1 MYKTGSSQQELL
13 DLLEELSALTGLD
26 RVPKV
31 RQPFHVD
38 AQITPQ
44 GTLSWAVDTDP
55 GKFTSA
61 GAEMKKG
68 SGYGSLM
75 EAISGLNHEEPVD
88 ERIVVLALAKADGAR
103 NYDGSIHTV
112 WYVLDPC
119 TAGMD
124 APVVKDGNA
133 SFSYPVLD
141 LDLTEPEYKSCA
153 VSKVAF
159 YDEFSGTVYP
169 VQECAYQSV
178 SSALSAYSAF
188 KPLCNPLLAAMILAE
203 RLSAV
208 DGLRFLYRKRSDL
221 VKPLISLVKRRYEPV
236 SQYEVLKKALYVLQS
251 QAVAKVGNWTVTDE
265 MTKVTFQIPGLNAM
279 WIPEIE
285 LRISDIS
292 GLAISASASVH
303 MGHGRILVHKNSGGH
318 EACVSRDIESLFGG
332 LLDGIAGFEETWDTI
347 SGMDVVFSRDMLEKH
362 IRILGKRRSAR
373 LVLPADG
380 VYNAGELV
388 YEVVDATH
396 ASLNDR
402 WSDELGM
409 ANREFFLDIA
419 GQAVQSAGMA
429 AQAIVPAAV

>member
-1 MYKTGSSQQELL
+1 MYKTGNDQQELL
-13 DLLEELSALTGLD
+13 DLLEELSELTGLD

-31 RQPFHVD
+31 RQPFHVN
-38 AQITPQ
+38 AQITPS
-44 GTLSWAVDTDP
+44 GGLAWSIDTDP

-75 EAISGLNHEEPVD
+75 DAISGLNFQEPAE
-88 ERIVVLALAKADGAR
+88 ERIVVLALAKADAAR
-103 NYDGSIHTV
+103 NYDGTIHTT

-124 APVVKDGNA
+124 APVLTDGKA
-133 SFSYPVLD
+133 AFSFPTMD

-178 SSALSAYSAF
+178 SSSLGAYSVF
-188 KPLCNPLLAAMILAE
+188 RPLCSPLLTAMVLAE
-203 RLSAV
+203 RLAAV
-208 DGLRFLYRKRSDL
+208 NGLRFLYRKRSDL

-236 SQYEVLKKALYVLQS
+236 SQYGVLKKALRVLQS

-265 MTKVTFQIPGLNAM
+265 MTKVTFLIPGLNAM
-279 WIPEIE
+279 WTPEVE

-303 MGHGRILVHKNSGGH
+303 MGHGRILLRKNSAGH
-318 EACVSRDIESLFGG
+318 DASGHIEALFVG
-332 LLDGIAGFEETWDTI
+332 LLDEVAAFERTWD
-347 SGMDVVFSRDMLEKH
+347 SVCGMDVAFSHAMLEKH

-373 LVLPADG
+373 LTLPADG

-402 WSDELGM
+402 WSDELGK
-409 ANREFFLDIA
+409 ANRDFFLDVT
-419 GQAVQSAGMA
+419 GQAAQFSSSA
-429 AQAIVPAAV
+429 AQAPVPAAV